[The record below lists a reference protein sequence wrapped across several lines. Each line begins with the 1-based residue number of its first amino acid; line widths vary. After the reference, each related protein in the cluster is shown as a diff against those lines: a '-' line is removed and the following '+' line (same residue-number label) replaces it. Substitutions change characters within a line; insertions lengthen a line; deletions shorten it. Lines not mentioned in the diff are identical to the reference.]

1 MQTNSLKYCA
11 LAMGMALP
19 VFVGAQALEQA
30 RVVSST
36 PIVQQFSVPQQVC
49 SKVQVFV
56 PTPNTGAGALAGAIV
71 GGAIGNSL
79 GHGAANAAA
88 TALGVIGGAIVGD
101 RLEGPQAHAQTLQQC
116 GTQQVSQSV
125 TVYQV
130 VYEYAG
136 KQYQVQMPREPG
148 PYVTVQLSPVGA
160 TNPTNPSNAGVTG
173 YAAQA
178 ATPPVYGAV
187 YGPVYGPVYPQPS
200 QPYYAGAYNGY
211 YGPAYPSYPIGLTLG
226 YYGGRRGH
234 WR

>member
-1 MQTNSLKYCA
+1 MQTKSLKYSA
-11 LAMGMALP
+11 LAIGMALP
-19 VFVGAQALEQA
+19 VFAGAQALEQA

-79 GHGAANAAA
+79 GHGAGSAAA
-88 TALGVIGGAIVGD
+88 TALGVLGGAIVGD

-116 GTQQVSQSV
+116 GVQQVSQSV

-160 TNPTNPSNAGVTG
+160 TNPANPTNSSNAGTTG
-173 YAAQA
+173 YAAPA
-178 ATPPVYGAV
+178 ATPPAYGAVYGAV
-187 YGPVYGPVYPQPS
+187 YP
-200 QPYYAGAYNGY
+200 QPYYAGPYNGY
-211 YGPAYPSYPIGLTLG
+211 YGPAYPGYPIGLSLG

>member
-79 GHGAANAAA
+79 GHGAGSAAA
-88 TALGVIGGAIVGD
+88 TALGVIGGAILIGALAAGIYAVCKSESCAA
-101 RLEGPQAHAQTLQQC
+101 RRREAELEA
-116 GTQQVSQSV
+116 
-125 TVYQV
+125 
-130 VYEYAG
+130 E
-136 KQYQVQMPREPG
+136 EE
-148 PYVTVQLSPVGA
+148 
-160 TNPTNPSNAGVTG
+160 
-173 YAAQA
+173 
-178 ATPPVYGAV
+178 
-187 YGPVYGPVYPQPS
+187 
-200 QPYYAGAYNGY
+200 
-211 YGPAYPSYPIGLTLG
+211 
-226 YYGGRRGH
+226 
-234 WR
+234 

>member
-1 MQTNSLKYCA
+1 MQTKSLKYSA
-11 LAMGMALP
+11 LAIGMALP
-19 VFVGAQALEQA
+19 VFAGAQALEQA

-49 SKVQVFV
+49 SNVQVFV

-79 GHGAANAAA
+79 GHGAGSAAA
-88 TALGVIGGAIVGD
+88 TALGVLGGAIVGD

-116 GTQQVSQSV
+116 GIQQVSQSV

-148 PYVTVQLSPVGA
+148 PFVTVQLSPVGT
-160 TNPTNPSNAGVTG
+160 TNPTNPNNAGMTG
-173 YAAQA
+173 YAAPA
-178 ATPPVYGAV
+178 ATPPAYGAV
-187 YGPVYGPVYPQPS
+187 YGAVYPQPS

-211 YGPAYPSYPIGLTLG
+211 YGPAYPSYPIGLSLG

>member
-1 MQTNSLKYCA
+1 MQTKSLKYSA
-11 LAMGMALP
+11 LAIGMALP
-19 VFVGAQALEQA
+19 VFAGAQALEQA

-49 SKVQVFV
+49 SNVQVFV
-56 PTPNTGAGALAGAIV
+56 PAPNTGAGALAGAIV

-79 GHGAANAAA
+79 GHGAGSAAA
-88 TALGVIGGAIVGD
+88 TALGVLGGAIVGD
-101 RLEGPQAHAQTLQQC
+101 RLEGSQAHAQTLQQC
-116 GTQQVSQSV
+116 GIQQVSQSV

-148 PYVTVQLSPVGA
+148 PFVTVQLSPVGT
-160 TNPTNPSNAGVTG
+160 TNPTNPNNAGMTG
-173 YAAQA
+173 YAAPA
-178 ATPPVYGAV
+178 ATPPAYGAVYGAV
-187 YGPVYGPVYPQPS
+187 YPQPSQPS

-211 YGPAYPSYPIGLTLG
+211 YGPAYPSYPIGLSLG

>member
-1 MQTNSLKYCA
+1 MQTKSLKYSA
-11 LAMGMALP
+11 LAIGMALP
-19 VFVGAQALEQA
+19 VFAGAQALEQA

-49 SKVQVFV
+49 SNVQVFV

-79 GHGAANAAA
+79 GHGAGSAAA
-88 TALGVIGGAIVGD
+88 TALGVLGGAIVGD
-101 RLEGPQAHAQTLQQC
+101 RLEGTQAHAQTLQQC
-116 GTQQVSQSV
+116 GIQQVSQSV

-148 PYVTVQLSPVGA
+148 PFVTVQLSPVG
-160 TNPTNPSNAGVTG
+160 TSNPTNPNNAGMTG
-173 YAAQA
+173 YAAPA
-178 ATPPVYGAV
+178 ATPPAYGAVYGAV
-187 YGPVYGPVYPQPS
+187 YPQPY

-211 YGPAYPSYPIGLTLG
+211 YGPAYPSYPIGLSLG

>member
-1 MQTNSLKYCA
+1 MQTNSLKYSA
-11 LAMGMALP
+11 LAIGMALP
-19 VFVGAQALEQA
+19 VFAGAQALEQA

-49 SKVQVFV
+49 SNVQVFV

-71 GGAIGNSL
+71 GGAIGNSI
-79 GHGAANAAA
+79 GHGAGSAAA
-88 TALGVIGGAIVGD
+88 TALGVLGGAIVGD

-148 PYVTVQLSPVGA
+148 PFVTVQLSPVGT
-160 TNPTNPSNAGVTG
+160 TNPTNLTNAGTTG

-187 YGPVYGPVYPQPS
+187 YGPVYP

-211 YGPAYPSYPIGLTLG
+211 YGPAYPSYPIGLSLG

>member
-1 MQTNSLKYCA
+1 MQTKSLKYSA
-11 LAMGMALP
+11 LAIGMALP
-19 VFVGAQALEQA
+19 VFAGAQALEQA

-49 SKVQVFV
+49 SNVQVFV
-56 PTPNTGAGALAGAIV
+56 PAPNTGAGALAGAIV

-79 GHGAANAAA
+79 GHGAGSAAA
-88 TALGVIGGAIVGD
+88 TALGVLGGAIVGD
-101 RLEGPQAHAQTLQQC
+101 RLEGSQAHAQTLQQC
-116 GTQQVSQSV
+116 GIQQVSQSV

-148 PYVTVQLSPVGA
+148 PFVTVQLSPVGT
-160 TNPTNPSNAGVTG
+160 TNPTNPNNAGMTG
-173 YAAQA
+173 YAAPA
-178 ATPPVYGAV
+178 ATPPAYGAV
-187 YGPVYGPVYPQPS
+187 YGAVYPQPS

-211 YGPAYPSYPIGLTLG
+211 YGPAYPSYPIGLSLG

>member
-1 MQTNSLKYCA
+1 MQTNSLKYSA
-11 LAMGMALP
+11 LAIGMALP
-19 VFVGAQALEQA
+19 VFAGAQALEQA

-49 SKVQVFV
+49 SNVQVFV

-71 GGAIGNSL
+71 GGAIGNSI
-79 GHGAANAAA
+79 GHGAGSAAA
-88 TALGVIGGAIVGD
+88 PALGVLGGAIVGD
-101 RLEGPQAHAQTLQQC
+101 RLEGPQAHAQTMQQC

-148 PYVTVQLSPVGA
+148 PFVTVQLSPVGT
-160 TNPTNPSNAGVTG
+160 TNPTNLTNAGTTG
-173 YAAQA
+173 YAAPA

-187 YGPVYGPVYPQPS
+187 YGPVYP

-211 YGPAYPSYPIGLTLG
+211 YGPAYPSYPIGLSLG